1 MSAPA
6 PLRDRVG
13 LTRVDPV
20 VTGTAATVS
29 ARLGV
34 DVGVVRVAATVL
46 VPAAGTG
53 LVLYLG
59 AWLLL
64 VAGRRPEAGVLG
76 ADLRRNLGVVAGTAG
91 TLLVVRDLVGGFPE
105 TLVAALALVGF
116 ALALAEPGRPSRTA
130 GRADLLRVVA
140 GVVLMVGGFTAAL
153 ATSRSLA
160 GVWTTL
166 VAALVLTAGVAL
178 VAAPFVQRLAG
189 DAAAER
195 RDRIRAEE
203 RADLAAHLHDSVL
216 QTLTLIQNRAGDP
229 QVTSALARQ
238 QERELRRWLYADHVV
253 DPRSRFRDAL
263 EAAAAEVE
271 DQYLITIECIVV
283 GDAALDARLAAV
295 VAAAR
300 EAMINAARFAG
311 MPMVSVYAELGD
323 SRAEVF
329 VRDRGAGFDPA
340 AVPADRRGIRDSIVG
355 RIERVE
361 GTSRIRSRPGAG
373 TEVLLEVPVR

>member
-1 MSAPA
+1 VSVPA

-13 LTRVDPV
+13 LTRAGPV
-20 VTGTAATVS
+20 LTGTAATVS
-29 ARLGV
+29 ARLGA
-34 DVGVVRVAATVL
+34 DVGVVRVAAAVL
-46 VPAAGTG
+46 VPAAGAG
-53 LVLYLG
+53 LVLYLL

-64 VAGRRPEAGVLG
+64 VAGREPEPGVLG
-76 ADLRRNLGVVAGTAG
+76 ADLRRNLGVVTGTAG
-91 TLLVVRDLVGGFPE
+91 ILLIVRDVVGGFPD

-116 ALALAEPGRPSRTA
+116 ALALADPAGARTA
-130 GRADLLRVVA
+130 GRAELVRMSA

-153 ATSRSLA
+153 ATSQSLA

-189 DAAAER
+189 DAAIER
-195 RDRIRAEE
+195 RERIRAEE

-229 QVTSALARQ
+229 QVAAALARQ
-238 QERELRRWLYADHVV
+238 QERELRRWLYADHAAG
-253 DPRSRFRDAL
+253 PCTRFRDAL

-271 DQYLITIECIVV
+271 GQYLVTIECIVV
-283 GDAALDARLAAV
+283 GDADLDARLAAV

-300 EAMINAARFAG
+300 EAMINAAKFSG
-311 MPMVSVYAELGD
+311 LPVVSVYAELVDG
-323 SRAEVF
+323 RVEVF

-340 AVPADRRGIRDSIVG
+340 AVPGDRRGIRDSIVARIDRLEG
-355 RIERVE
+355 R
-361 GTSRIRSRPGAG
+361 TRIRSQPGAG
-373 TEVLLEVPVR
+373 TEVFLEVPLR